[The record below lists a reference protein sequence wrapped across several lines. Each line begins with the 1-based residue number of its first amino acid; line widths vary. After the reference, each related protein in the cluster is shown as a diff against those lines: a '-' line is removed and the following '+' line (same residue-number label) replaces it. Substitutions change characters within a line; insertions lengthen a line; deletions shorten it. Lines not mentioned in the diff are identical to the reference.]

1 MNDIDITESSKLMMK
16 QMRQRLR
23 WLIES
28 RDLSQRSI
36 SSNVS
41 DSEAYIQNILSGRSN
56 PSLPRFLE
64 VLAYLNVTPQ
74 EFFTFELDRP
84 VLMNDL
90 LPLLK
95 QLRDDQLTA
104 LIPLLLQWIKDS
116 GSTGAGES
124 ISNTKK

>member
-41 DSEAYIQNILSGRSN
+41 DSEAYIQNSGSRI
-56 PSLPRFLE
+56 
-64 VLAYLNVTPQ
+64 VV
-74 EFFTFELDRP
+74 RP
-84 VLMNDL
+84 VQENRFRI
-90 LPLLK
+90 PK
-95 QLRDDQLTA
+95 NR
-104 LIPLLLQWIKDS
+104 IPLHLNEAFL
-116 GSTGAGES
+116 
-124 ISNTKK
+124 

>member
-1 MNDIDITESSKLMMK
+1 MIAVRVHLAFTQHIQS
-16 QMRQRLR
+16 
-23 WLIES
+23 LI
-28 RDLSQRSI
+28 
-36 SSNVS
+36 VF
-41 DSEAYIQNILSGRSN
+41 AYISVFGYNVFGEIL
-56 PSLPRFLE
+56 FF
-64 VLAYLNVTPQ
+64 AYLNVTPQ

-104 LIPLLLQWIKDS
+104 LIPLLIQWIKDS

>member
-1 MNDIDITESSKLMMK
+1 MSQTV
-16 QMRQRLR
+16 RLIFR
-23 WLIES
+23 TFFP
-28 RDLSQRSI
+28 D
-36 SSNVS
+36 
-41 DSEAYIQNILSGRSN
+41 EAILL
-56 PSLPRFLE
+56 LPRFLE

-104 LIPLLLQWIKDS
+104 LIPLLIQWIKDS

>member
-41 DSEAYIQNILSGRSN
+41 DSEAYIQNLQETTKQSFSSSFLGGSGLPKCHAAGIL
-56 PSLPRFLE
+56 
-64 VLAYLNVTPQ
+64 YL
-74 EFFTFELDRP
+74 
-84 VLMNDL
+84 
-90 LPLLK
+90 
-95 QLRDDQLTA
+95 
-104 LIPLLLQWIKDS
+104 
-116 GSTGAGES
+116 
-124 ISNTKK
+124 